1 MAFYRWL
8 SITGV
13 TTTWPTLLLRRS
25 GEKVV
30 SRRSRPWPGWLLSAT
45 EFTISS
51 TVSPSAP
58 ALRKAPSLVSAS
70 AWPLYLKNFL
80 MNLVSQ
86 RSHTFFNIMALK
98 LGVLLGDFAILIS
111 SGMSVRRALAF
122 NFASACT
129 AFLGLVLGIALESFQ
144 INSYIFG
151 LAGRL
156 FLYISLSDLVII
168 LKILLLID

>member
-1 MAFYRWL
+1 
-8 SITGV
+8 
-13 TTTWPTLLLRRS
+13 
-25 GEKVV
+25 
-30 SRRSRPWPGWLLSAT
+30 
-45 EFTISS
+45 
-51 TVSPSAP
+51 
-58 ALRKAPSLVSAS
+58 
-70 AWPLYLKNFL
+70 
-80 MNLVSQ
+80 
-86 RSHTFFNIMALK
+86 MALK

-151 LAGRL
+151 LAGGL

-168 LKILLLID
+168 LEI